1 MAQALAKRCQT
12 NGYPSLAR
20 PFHQVFHSSNDSEGF
35 LCAASNLATPL
46 PHQQPEHY
54 LFILQK
60 LNKAVTT
67 LFKQWFPLVQDKTQ
81 DHT

>member
-1 MAQALAKRCQT
+1 MDTLAWL
-12 NGYPSLAR
+12 G
-20 PFHQVFHSSNDSEGF
+20 PFIGFFIHQMISEGF
-35 LCAASNLATPL
+35 LCAASNFATPL